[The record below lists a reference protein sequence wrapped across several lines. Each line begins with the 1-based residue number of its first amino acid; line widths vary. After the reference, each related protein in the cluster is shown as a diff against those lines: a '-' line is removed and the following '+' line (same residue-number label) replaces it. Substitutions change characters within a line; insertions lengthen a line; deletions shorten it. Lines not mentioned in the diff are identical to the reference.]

1 MQAKHKG
8 AVVAIALAGVV
19 WPALAAAQDA
29 PAEAPMSSAS
39 ADELVGQSKST
50 LRTEIRRR
58 HDEAVAASQNPAII
72 AANDPR
78 FIWANEAKAQCG
90 IALGYLKSGTKDP
103 VSIGKCDQAYQWM
116 QRQPAPPPAP
126 YVPPSTVTP
135 EVCRQPIAGTVFFEF
150 DSSVPPADAAQTI
163 DFIAN
168 NMRPCGWNGLAVTG
182 HADRS
187 GSDAYND
194 ALSIRR
200 ANAIAGMLTGAGV
213 SGSALT
219 VSGRG
224 EREPRVPTPDG
235 ERNPT
240 NRRVEITVQ

>member
-8 AVVAIALAGVV
+8 AVLAIALAGAV
-19 WPALAAAQDA
+19 WPTLAMAQPMDQAATSTTADDMMGQGKSALR
-29 PAEAPMSSAS
+29 
-39 ADELVGQSKST
+39 G
-50 LRTEIRRR
+50 EILRR
-58 HDEAVAASQNPAII
+58 HDAAVAASQDPAIV

-103 VSIGKCDQAYQWM
+103 VSIGKCDQAFQWM
-116 QRQPAPPPAP
+116 QRQPAPPAEQGPH
-126 YVPPSTVTP
+126 VPPSTVTP

-150 DSSVPPADAAQTI
+150 DSAVPPGDAAQTVG
-163 DFIAN
+163 FIAN
-168 NMRPCGWNGLAVTG
+168 NMRPCGWSGLTVTG

-194 ALSIRR
+194 ALSVQR
-200 ANAIAGMLTGAGV
+200 ANAVAGMLTGAGV